1 MRTLIVI
8 GIATFTFATA
18 ASSGFAQ
25 TNSRGALVGVETQAF
40 APCILD
46 DGYGRRGS
54 CDRGGE

>member
-18 ASSGFAQ
+18 VSSSSAQ
-25 TNSRGALVGVETQAF
+25 TGRRGALVGVETQAF

-46 DGYGRRGS
+46 DGYGRTSS